1 MNSIKVSIIVPA
13 YNREK
18 EIAGCIKSLINQTLK
33 EIEIIV
39 IDDGSTD
46 NTSEAVK
53 AFDDARIKLI
63 KTENRGQ
70 GLARNTGIS
79 IAKGEYIGFVDS
91 DDDVSPVMYE
101 KMYEKA
107 IEFNAD
113 MVQCCTSFIKSSG
126 TSIKPKLE
134 NEFVDIIDSFE
145 YVKAFYCTSKHA
157 NGPCNKI
164 LSAQFL
170 RETGLQF
177 PDSKVFYCE
186 DLMFNLYLL
195 EKLKRVYFMKD
206 AFYNYNISEE
216 GHFLREPEI
225 KLLKTCDLYEQVLKT
240 INDKRIKKAIKSIA
254 ADHILTFVTRVL
266 DTQTATDVL
275 KKPIL
280 KDYLINMMLFEK
292 TIRHTLFSVVLIVAP
307 VKLKKFILKK
317 VYTRF
322 LSD

>member
-1 MNSIKVSIIVPA
+1 MNSIKVSIVVPA

-46 NTSEAVK
+46 NTSKTVQ

-63 KTENRGQ
+63 RTENRGQ

-79 IAKGEYIGFVDS
+79 VAKGEYIGFVDS
-91 DDDVSPVMYE
+91 DDDVSPDMYE

-107 IEFNAD
+107 IKFNAD
-113 MVQCCTSFIKSSG
+113 MVQCCTAFIKNNE
-126 TSIKPKLE
+126 TTIKPKIE
-134 NEFVDIIDSFE
+134 NEFVEITDSYK
-145 YVKAFYCTSKHA
+145 YVKDFYCSSKHT

-164 LSAQFL
+164 ISAEFL
-170 RETGLQF
+170 RETGLEF

-195 EKLKRVYFMKD
+195 EKLRRVYFMSD

-216 GHFLREPEI
+216 GHFLSEPEK
-225 KLLKTCDLYEQVLKT
+225 KLLATCNLYKQVLKT
-240 INDKRIKKAIKSIA
+240 INDNRIKKTIKSIA
-254 ADHILTFVTRVL
+254 ADHILIFVTTVL

-275 KKPIL
+275 KMPVL
-280 KDYLINMMLFEK
+280 KDYIINMMLFEK
-292 TIRHTLFSVVLIVAP
+292 TIRHTFFSIIFILAP
-307 VKLKKFILKK
+307 VILKKFILKK
-317 VYTRF
+317 VYTRYIF
-322 LSD
+322 

>member
-145 YVKAFYCTSKHA
+145 YVKAFYCTSKHT

-216 GHFLREPEI
+216 GHFLREPET
-225 KLLKTCDLYEQVLKT
+225 KLLKTCDLYEQVLKA

-266 DTQTATDVL
+266 DSQTATDVL

>member
-1 MNSIKVSIIVPA
+1 MNNVKVSIIVPA

-39 IDDGSTD
+39 IDDGSAD
-46 NTSEAVK
+46 NTSAVVK
-53 AFDDARIKLI
+53 GFDDNRIKLI
-63 KTENRGQ
+63 RTENRGQ
-70 GLARNTGIS
+70 GLARNTGIAE
-79 IAKGEYIGFVDS
+79 AKGEYIGFVDS

-107 IEFNAD
+107 IKYNAD
-113 MVQCCTSFIKSSG
+113 MVQCCSTFIKNNES
-126 TSIKPKLE
+126 TIKPVLE
-134 NEFVDIIDSFE
+134 NEFVDISDSFL
-145 YVKAFYCTSKHA
+145 YVKNFYCTSKHT

-164 LSAQFL
+164 INAQFL
-170 RETGLQF
+170 RETGLRF

-195 EKLKRVYFMKD
+195 EKLRRVYFMKD
-206 AFYNYNISEE
+206 AFYNYYISPE
-216 GHFLREPEI
+216 GHFLSEPEK

-254 ADHILTFVTRVL
+254 ADHILNFVTRVL

-275 KKPIL
+275 KLPAL
-280 KDYLINMMLFEK
+280 KGYLINMMFFEK
-292 TIRHTLFSVVLIVAP
+292 TIRHTLFSAVFILAP
-307 VKLKKFILKK
+307 VSVKKLILKK
-317 VYTRF
+317 VYSRYI
-322 LSD
+322 

>member
-1 MNSIKVSIIVPA
+1 MNNVKVSIVVPA

-46 NTSEAVK
+46 NTSKVVK
-53 AFDDARIKLI
+53 GFDDDRIKFI
-63 KTENRGQ
+63 RTENRGQ

-79 IAKGEYIGFVDS
+79 IAAGEYIGFVDS
-91 DDDVSPVMYE
+91 DDDVSPLMYE
-101 KMYEKA
+101 KMYEAA
-107 IEFNAD
+107 IKFNAD
-113 MVQCCTSFIKSSG
+113 MVQCCTAFIKHNE
-126 TSIKPKLE
+126 TTIKPKLE
-134 NEFVDIIDSFE
+134 NEFVDIRDSYK
-145 YVKAFYCTSKHA
+145 YVKEFYCSRKHT

-164 LSAQFL
+164 ISAEFL
-170 RETGLQF
+170 RKTGLQF

-195 EKLKRVYFMKD
+195 EKLRRVYFMKD

-216 GHFLREPEI
+216 GHFLSEPEK
-225 KLLKTCDLYEQVLKT
+225 KLLSTCNLYEQTLKT
-240 INDKRIKKAIKSIA
+240 LKDKRIIKAIKSIA
-254 ADHILTFVTRVL
+254 ADHILTFVTVVL

-275 KKPIL
+275 KMPAL
-280 KDYLINMMLFEK
+280 KNYLINMMLYEK
-292 TIRHTLFSVVLIVAP
+292 TIRHTLFSVVFILAP
-307 VKLKKFILKK
+307 VGLKKFILKK

-322 LSD
+322 I